1 MDTSRVELEQDGDI
15 AVLRLANSGQ
25 ELMDEAI
32 ENALHEYVVRLDG
45 ECSRTRGHGSL
56 GPR

>member
-45 ECSRTRGHGSL
+45 VCSRTRGHGSL
-56 GPR
+56 GTR